1 MRKSEREIKVF
12 HEVIDVLHRCDT
24 VHLGIFGEEYPY
36 VVPLSFGYEV
46 ANGKIILYVHG
57 AQEGLKHD
65 LITVNNKVCAEADI
79 CHRFADTGLGVTTV
93 YESVIGF
100 GTAEKIFDEE
110 AAKGLDLLLS
120 HCGFAGYQYDK
131 EVLNILTVYKITL
144 DTVTGKRRA
153 V

>member
-1 MRKSEREIKVF
+1 MRKSEREIKDF
-12 HEVIDVLHRCDT
+12 NEVIDVLHRCDT

-65 LITVNNKVCAEADI
+65 LITVNNKVCAEAGI
-79 CHRFADTGLGVTTV
+79 CHRFADTGRGVTTV

-100 GTAEKIFDEE
+100 GTAEKIFGEE
-110 AAKGLDLLLS
+110 AAKGLDFLLS

-131 EVLNILTVYKITL
+131 EVLDILTVYKITL
-144 DTVTGKRRA
+144 HSVTGKRRT

>member
-12 HEVIDVLHRCDT
+12 NEVIDVLHRCDT

-46 ANGKIILYVHG
+46 AKGKIILYVHG

-65 LITVNNKVCAEADI
+65 LIAINNKVCAEADI
-79 CHRFADTGLGVTTV
+79 CHRFADTGRGVTTV

-100 GTAEKIFDEE
+100 GTAEKIFGEE

-144 DTVTGKRRA
+144 DSVTGKRRA